1 MVLLCLNDMNKG
13 QLQDYLLRDLID
25 SDLSRKIQQ
34 NLFPYEELMSRYKC
48 AVMEI
53 ETKFNVLNEQFSI
66 QHNRNPIESIKSRI
80 KSINSIIGK
89 LKRKDIPFSVEA
101 IEENIFDIAGIRVVC
116 SFVQDI
122 YVLANSL
129 LQQDDI
135 KLVKVKDYIQHP
147 KSSGYRS
154 LHLIVEVPIF
164 LLNQKHFVKVEIQLR
179 TIAMDFW
186 ASLEHT
192 LQYKKNISKYETDLI
207 AKELKDCAE
216 KSAALDIQMENLK
229 NKILRESNFIQALPN
244 P

>member
-1 MVLLCLNDMNKG
+1 MNKG
-13 QLQDYLLRDLID
+13 QFQDYLLRDLMD
-25 SDLSRKIQQ
+25 SELSRRIQQ
-34 NLFPYEELMSRYKC
+34 NMYPFEELMSRYKC
-48 AVMEI
+48 AIMEI

-66 QHNRNPIESIKSRI
+66 QHNRNPIESIKSRL
-80 KSINSIIGK
+80 KSLNSILGK
-89 LKRKDIPFSVEA
+89 LKRKDLPFSVEV
-101 IEENIFDIAGIRVVC
+101 IEENLSDIAGVRVVC

-135 KLVKVKDYIQHP
+135 RLVKAKDYIQHP
-147 KSSGYRS
+147 KKSGYRS

-164 LLNQKHFVKVEIQLR
+164 LLNQKRPMKVEIQLR

-192 LQYKKNISKYETDLI
+192 LQYKKNISKFEADLI
-207 AKELKDCAE
+207 AKELRDCAD

-229 NKILRESNFIQALPN
+229 NKILQETNFQQALPG
-244 P
+244 PKD

>member
-1 MVLLCLNDMNKG
+1 MNKG
-13 QLQDYLLRDLID
+13 QLQDYFLRDLMD
-25 SDLSRKIQQ
+25 SELSRQIQQ
-34 NLFPYEELMSRYKC
+34 NMYPYQELMSRYKC
-48 AVMEI
+48 AIMEI

-66 QHNRNPIESIKSRI
+66 QHNRNPIESIKSRL
-80 KSINSIIGK
+80 KSLNSILGK
-89 LKRKDIPFSVEA
+89 LKRKQLPFSVDA
-101 IEENIFDIAGIRVVC
+101 IEENLNDIAGVRVIC

-147 KSSGYRS
+147 KSGGYRS

-164 LLNQKHFVKVEIQLR
+164 LLNQKRPMKVEIQLR

-192 LQYKKNISKYETDLI
+192 LQYKKNLSQFETDLI
-207 AKELKDCAE
+207 AKELKDCAD

-229 NKILRESNFIQALPN
+229 NKILQESNFIQTLPS

>member
-1 MVLLCLNDMNKG
+1 M
-13 QLQDYLLRDLID
+13 I
-25 SDLSRKIQQ
+25 
-34 NLFPYEELMSRYKC
+34 
-48 AVMEI
+48 
-53 ETKFNVLNEQFSI
+53 
-66 QHNRNPIESIKSRI
+66 
-80 KSINSIIGK
+80 
-89 LKRKDIPFSVEA
+89 
-101 IEENIFDIAGIRVVC
+101 C

-147 KSSGYRS
+147 KSGGYRS

-164 LLNQKHFVKVEIQLR
+164 LLNQKRPMKVEIQLR

-192 LQYKKNISKYETDLI
+192 LQYKKNLSQFETDLI
-207 AKELKDCAE
+207 AKELKDCAD

-229 NKILRESNFIQALPN
+229 NKILQESNFIQTLPS

>member
-1 MVLLCLNDMNKG
+1 MNKG
-13 QLQDYLLRDLID
+13 HLQDFLLRDLFDIE
-25 SDLSRKIQQ
+25 LSRKIQQ
-34 NLFPYEELMSRYKC
+34 NMFPFQELMSRYKC
-48 AVMEI
+48 AIMEI

-66 QHNRNPIESIKSRI
+66 QHNRNPIESIKSRLT
-80 KSINSIIGK
+80 SLNSIIGK
-89 LKRKDIPFSVEA
+89 LKRKNLPFSVEA
-101 IEENIFDIAGIRVVC
+101 IEENLFDIAGIRVVC

-135 KLVKVKDYIQHP
+135 KLVKAKDYIQHP

-192 LQYKKNISKYETDLI
+192 LQYKKNLSKFETNLI

-229 NKILRESNFIQALPN
+229 NKILQETNFTKSLQSPN
-244 P
+244 S

>member
-1 MVLLCLNDMNKG
+1 MNKG
-13 QLQDYLLRDLID
+13 QLQDYFLRDLMD
-25 SDLSRKIQQ
+25 SELSRKIQQ
-34 NLFPYEELMSRYKC
+34 NMYPYQELMSRYKC
-48 AVMEI
+48 AIMEI

-66 QHNRNPIESIKSRI
+66 QHNRNPIESIKSRL
-80 KSINSIIGK
+80 KSLNSILGK
-89 LKRKDIPFSVEA
+89 LKRKQLPFSVDA
-101 IEENIFDIAGIRVVC
+101 IEENLNDIAGVRVIC

-135 KLVKVKDYIQHP
+135 KLVKAKNYIQHP
-147 KSSGYRS
+147 KSGGYRS

-164 LLNQKHFVKVEIQLR
+164 LLNQKRPMKVEIQLR

-192 LQYKKNISKYETDLI
+192 LQYKKNLSQFETDLI
-207 AKELKDCAE
+207 AKELKDCAD

-229 NKILRESNFIQALPN
+229 NKILQESNFIQTLPS